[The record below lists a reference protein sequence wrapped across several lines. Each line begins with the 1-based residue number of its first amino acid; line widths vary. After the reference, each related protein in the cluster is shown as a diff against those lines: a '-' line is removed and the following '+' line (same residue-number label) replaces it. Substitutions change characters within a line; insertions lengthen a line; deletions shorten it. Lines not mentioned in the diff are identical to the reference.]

1 MVFKASAKFDQDL
14 MREVYY
20 IGSLSQLLLFLLEKN
35 DELDKKIIKKK

>member
-1 MVFKASAKFDQDL
+1 MAFKASDKFDQDL
-14 MREVYY
+14 IGEVYY